1 MRYRLI
7 CTSRWNSEDVLSKY
21 PVVHNYN
28 PVIDYPYPNPVVPRL
43 TIEVPDLIKFYD
55 DIETEIIIGK
65 DTNGSN
71 ADLYYLEI
79 YDDYR
84 E

>member
-7 CTSRWNSEDVLSKY
+7 CTSRWRNEDVLSKY
-21 PVVHNYN
+21 PILHNYN
-28 PVIDYPYPNPVVPRL
+28 PVIDYPYANPEAGRL
-43 TIEVPDLIKFYD
+43 TIEVADLIKFYD
-55 DIETEIIIGK
+55 DIGQEIIIGK
-65 DTNGSN
+65 DYGIDD
-71 ADLYYLEI
+71 DLYYLEI